1 MITKRAYKYRIYP
14 NKEQR
19 DFFERTF
26 GCVRLFYNTSLD
38 EMNKLYKEKKE
49 YKDITPASYKERF
62 PFFKEVDSLALANA
76 QLNRNKAFKAFF
88 RKQNK
93 FPKFKAK
100 RNKQSYS
107 TNNQNGT
114 VYLSEDCK
122 YISLPKI
129 KNIKIKMH
137 RKFDGVIKTVTV
149 SKECDDTYY
158 VSILVEENIEAKPK
172 SNNSVGIDLGIK
184 SYIVDSNSER
194 IDNPKY
200 LTRSLLRL
208 AIEQRKLSHMKK
220 GGKNRNKQRIKV
232 ARLHRRIRNQR
243 NDFLQKLS
251 SKYINEN
258 QVIVLED
265 LNIKQMEQ
273 DSRLSRLIVDA
284 SWSKFVSMLEYKGN
298 WYGRDIIKVPTYYPS
313 SQLCSCCGYQNKE
326 IKDLSIREWVCPKCG
341 ANHSRDHNASINI
354 LNKGLDIL
362 KARTLPDSSS
372 ILDSEE
378 SLSEKPPLLY
388 DMRPRCWTYF

>member
-14 NKEQR
+14 NREQR
-19 DFFERTF
+19 NFFARTF

-38 EMNKLYKEKKE
+38 DMNKLYKEKKE
-49 YKDITPASYKERF
+49 YKDITPASYKEQF
-62 PFFKEVDSLALANA
+62 PFFKEVDSLALSNA

-88 RKQNK
+88 RGQNK
-93 FPKFKAK
+93 FPKYKAK

-129 KNIKIKMH
+129 KNVRIKMH
-137 RKFDGVIKTVTV
+137 RKFNGLIKTVTV
-149 SKECDDTYY
+149 SKECDNTYY
-158 VSILVEENIEAKPK
+158 ISILVEENIETKTK
-172 SNNSVGIDLGIK
+172 INKSVGIDLGIK
-184 SYIVDSNSER
+184 SYIVDSDSKEIN
-194 IDNPKY
+194 NPKY
-200 LTRSLLRL
+200 LSKSLVKL

-220 GGKNRNKQRIKV
+220 DSINRNKQRIKV

-265 LNIKQMEQ
+265 LDIKQMEQ
-273 DSRLSRLIVDA
+273 DSTLSRLVADA

-313 SQLCSCCGYQNKE
+313 SQLCSSCGYQNKE
-326 IKDLSIREWVCPKCG
+326 IKDLSIRKWVCPKCG
-341 ANHSRDHNASINI
+341 TTHSRDHNASINI

-362 KARTLPDSSS
+362 KARTLPVSSL
-372 ILDSEE
+372 ILDSKE
-378 SLSEKPPLLY
+378 SLSEKPPLL
-388 DMRPRCWTYF
+388 

>member
-1 MITKRAYKYRIYP
+1 MIARRAYKYRIYP
-14 NKEQR
+14 DKEQR
-19 DFFERTF
+19 DFFARTF

-76 QLNRNKAFKAFF
+76 QLNRNKALKAFF

-114 VYLSEDCK
+114 VYLSEDGK

-149 SKECDDTYY
+149 SKECDETYY

-200 LTRSLLRL
+200 LTKSLLRL
-208 AIEQRKLSHMKK
+208 AVEQRKLSHMKK

-273 DSRLSRLIVDA
+273 DSKLSRLIVDA
-284 SWSKFVSMLEYKGN
+284 SWSTLVSMLEYKGN

-313 SQLCSCCGYQNKE
+313 SQLCSSC
-326 IKDLSIREWVCPKCG
+326 
-341 ANHSRDHNASINI
+341 
-354 LNKGLDIL
+354 
-362 KARTLPDSSS
+362 
-372 ILDSEE
+372 
-378 SLSEKPPLLY
+378 
-388 DMRPRCWTYF
+388 

>member
-1 MITKRAYKYRIYP
+1 MVIKRAYKYRIYP

-49 YKDITPASYKERF
+49 YKDITPASYKEQF
-62 PFFKEVDSLALANA
+62 QFLKEVDSLALSNA
-76 QLNRNKAFKAFF
+76 QLNRNKALKSFF

-172 SNNSVGIDLGIK
+172 SKNSVGIDLGIK

-200 LTRSLLRL
+200 LTKSLLRL

-341 ANHSRDHNASINI
+341 ATHSRDHNASINI

-378 SLSEKPPLLY
+378 SLSEKRPLL
-388 DMRPRCWTYF
+388 

>member
-1 MITKRAYKYRIYP
+1 MVIKRAYKYRIYP
-14 NKEQR
+14 NSEQIIM
-19 DFFERTF
+19 FAKTF

-38 EMNKLYKEKKE
+38 DMNKIYKEKKE
-49 YKDITPASYKERF
+49 FKDITPASYKDQF

-93 FPKFKAK
+93 FPKYKAK

-114 VYLSEDCK
+114 VYLSEDSK

-129 KNIKIKMH
+129 KNIRIKIH
-137 RKFDGVIKTVTV
+137 RKFNGVIKTVTV
-149 SKECDDTYY
+149 SKECDGTYY
-158 VSILVEENIEAKPK
+158 ISLLVEENVEAKPK
-172 SNNSVGIDLGIK
+172 LNKSIGIDLGIK

-200 LTRSLLRL
+200 LTKSLLRL

-313 SQLCSCCGYQNKE
+313 SQLCSSCGYQNKE

-341 ANHSRDHNASINI
+341 ATHSRDHNASINI

-378 SLSEKPPLLY
+378 SLSEKRPLL
-388 DMRPRCWTYF
+388 

>member
-1 MITKRAYKYRIYP
+1 MIARRAYRYRIYP
-14 NKEQR
+14 DKEQR

-76 QLNRNKAFKAFF
+76 QLNRNKALKSFF

-149 SKECDDTYY
+149 SKECDETYY

-194 IDNPKY
+194 IDNPKH
-200 LTRSLLRL
+200 LSRSLLKL

-341 ANHSRDHNASINI
+341 ATHSRDHNASINI

-378 SLSEKPPLLY
+378 SLSEKPPLL
-388 DMRPRCWTYF
+388 

>member
-1 MITKRAYKYRIYP
+1 MIARRAYKYRIYP
-14 NKEQR
+14 DKEQR

-62 PFFKEVDSLALANA
+62 PFFKEVDSLALSNA
-76 QLNRNKAFKAFF
+76 QLNRNKALKSFF

-114 VYLSEDCK
+114 VYLSEDGK

-149 SKECDDTYY
+149 SKECDETYY

-184 SYIVDSNSER
+184 SYIVDSNAER
-194 IDNPKY
+194 IDNPKH
-200 LTRSLLRL
+200 LTRSLLKL

-341 ANHSRDHNASINI
+341 ATHSRDHNASINI

-362 KARTLPDSSS
+362 KARTLPVSSL

-378 SLSEKPPLLY
+378 SLSEKSPLL
-388 DMRPRCWTYF
+388 

>member
-1 MITKRAYKYRIYP
+1 MIAKRAYKYRIYP
-14 NKEQR
+14 DKEQR

-76 QLNRNKAFKAFF
+76 QLNRNKALKSFF

-114 VYLSEDCK
+114 VYLSEDGK

-149 SKECDDTYY
+149 SKECDETYY

-194 IDNPKY
+194 IDNPKH
-200 LTRSLLRL
+200 LSRSLLKL

-273 DSRLSRLIVDA
+273 DSKLSRLIVDA
-284 SWSKFVSMLEYKGN
+284 SWSTFVSMLEYKGI

-341 ANHSRDHNASINI
+341 AIHSRDHNASINI

-362 KARTLPDSSS
+362 KARTLPDSSL

-378 SLSEKPPLLY
+378 SLSEKRPLL
-388 DMRPRCWTYF
+388 

>member
-1 MITKRAYKYRIYP
+1 MIAKRAYRYRIYP
-14 NKEQR
+14 DKEQR

-194 IDNPKY
+194 IDNPKH
-200 LTRSLLRL
+200 LSRSLLKL

-341 ANHSRDHNASINI
+341 ATHSRDHNASINI
-354 LNKGLDIL
+354 LDKGLDIL
-362 KARTLPDSSS
+362 KARTLPDSSL

-378 SLSEKPPLLY
+378 SLSEKPPLL
-388 DMRPRCWTYF
+388 

>member
-1 MITKRAYKYRIYP
+1 MIVKRAYKYRIYP
-14 NKEQR
+14 NREQR
-19 DFFERTF
+19 NFFARTF

-38 EMNKLYKEKKE
+38 DMNKLYKEKKE

-62 PFFKEVDSLALANA
+62 PFFKEVDSLALSNA
-76 QLNRNKAFKAFF
+76 QLNRNKALKAFF

-114 VYLSEDCK
+114 VYLSEDGK

-149 SKECDDTYY
+149 SKECDETYY

-200 LTRSLLRL
+200 LTKSLLRL

-284 SWSKFVSMLEYKGN
+284 SWSTFVSMLEYKGE

-313 SQLCSCCGYQNKE
+313 SQLCSSCGYQNKE

-341 ANHSRDHNASINI
+341 ATHSRDHNASINI

-362 KARTLPDSSS
+362 KARTLPDSSL

-378 SLSEKPPLLY
+378 SLSEKRPLL
-388 DMRPRCWTYF
+388 

>member
-14 NKEQR
+14 DKEQR

-76 QLNRNKAFKAFF
+76 QLNRNKALKSFF

-114 VYLSEDCK
+114 VYLSEDGK

-149 SKECDDTYY
+149 SKECDETYY

-172 SNNSVGIDLGIK
+172 SKNSVGIDLGIK
-184 SYIVDSNSER
+184 SYIVDSNAEI
-194 IDNPKY
+194 IDNPKH
-200 LTRSLLRL
+200 LSRSLLRL

-341 ANHSRDHNASINI
+341 ATHSRDHNASINI

-378 SLSEKPPLLY
+378 SLSEKRPLL
-388 DMRPRCWTYF
+388 

>member
-1 MITKRAYKYRIYP
+1 MIARRAYRYRIYP
-14 NKEQR
+14 DKEQR

-62 PFFKEVDSLALANA
+62 PFFKEVDSLALSNA
-76 QLNRNKAFKAFF
+76 QLNRNKALKSFF

-172 SNNSVGIDLGIK
+172 SKNSVGIDLGIK
-184 SYIVDSNSER
+184 SYIVDSNDKR
-194 IDNPKY
+194 IDNPKH
-200 LTRSLLRL
+200 LSRSLLKL

-341 ANHSRDHNASINI
+341 ATHSRDHNASINI

-362 KARTLPDSSS
+362 KARTLPVSSL

-378 SLSEKPPLLY
+378 SLSEKSPLL
-388 DMRPRCWTYF
+388 

>member
-1 MITKRAYKYRIYP
+1 MIARRAYKYRIYP
-14 NKEQR
+14 DKEQR

-62 PFFKEVDSLALANA
+62 PFFKEVDSLALSNA
-76 QLNRNKAFKAFF
+76 QLNRNKALKSFF

-114 VYLSEDCK
+114 VYLSEDGK

-200 LTRSLLRL
+200 LTKSLLRL

-341 ANHSRDHNASINI
+341 VTHSRDHNASINI

-378 SLSEKPPLLY
+378 SLSEKRPLL
-388 DMRPRCWTYF
+388 

>member
-1 MITKRAYKYRIYP
+1 MITKKAYKYRIYP
-14 NKEQR
+14 NREQR
-19 DFFERTF
+19 IMFAKTF

-49 YKDITPASYKERF
+49 HKDITPASYKERF

-200 LTRSLLRL
+200 LTKSLLRL

-243 NDFLQKLS
+243 NDFLHKLS

-341 ANHSRDHNASINI
+341 TSHSRDHNASINI

-362 KARTLPDSSS
+362 KARTLPDSSL
-372 ILDSEE
+372 ILGSEE
-378 SLSEKPPLLY
+378 SLSEKPPLL
-388 DMRPRCWTYF
+388 

>member
-14 NKEQR
+14 DKEQR

-76 QLNRNKAFKAFF
+76 QLNRNKALKSFF

-149 SKECDDTYY
+149 SKECDETYY

-200 LTRSLLRL
+200 LTKSLLRL

-341 ANHSRDHNASINI
+341 ATHSRDHNASINI

-362 KARTLPDSSS
+362 KARTLPVSSL

-378 SLSEKPPLLY
+378 SLSEKPPLL
-388 DMRPRCWTYF
+388 

>member
-1 MITKRAYKYRIYP
+1 MIARRAYKYRIYP
-14 NKEQR
+14 DKEQR
-19 DFFERTF
+19 DFFARTF

-76 QLNRNKAFKAFF
+76 QLNRNKALKAFF

-200 LTRSLLRL
+200 LTKSLLRL

-284 SWSKFVSMLEYKGN
+284 SWSKFVSMLEYKGE

-341 ANHSRDHNASINI
+341 VTHSRDHNASINI

-362 KARTLPDSSS
+362 KARTLPVSSL

-378 SLSEKPPLLY
+378 SLSEKSPLL
-388 DMRPRCWTYF
+388 

>member
-14 NKEQR
+14 NCEQR
-19 DFFERTF
+19 NFFARTF
-26 GCVRLFYNTSLD
+26 GCVRLFYNMSLD
-38 EMNKLYKEKKE
+38 DMIKIYKEKKE

-93 FPKFKAK
+93 FPKYKAK

-114 VYLSEDCK
+114 VYLSEDSK

-129 KNIKIKMH
+129 KNIRIKIH
-137 RKFDGVIKTVTV
+137 RKFNGVIKTVTV
-149 SKECDDTYY
+149 SKECDGTYY
-158 VSILVEENIEAKPK
+158 ISLLVEENVEAKPK
-172 SNNSVGIDLGIK
+172 LNKSIGIDLGIK
-184 SYIVDSNSER
+184 SYIVDSDSKKIN
-194 IDNPKY
+194 NPKY
-200 LTRSLLRL
+200 LSKSLLRL

-220 GGKNRNKQRIKV
+220 GSKNRNKQRIKV
-232 ARLHRRIRNQR
+232 ARLHRHIVNQR
-243 NDFLQKLS
+243 NDFLHQIS
-251 SKYINEN
+251 SQYINEN
-258 QVIVLED
+258 QVIILED
-265 LNIKQMEQ
+265 LDIKQMEQ
-273 DSRLSRLIVDA
+273 DSKLSRLIVDA
-284 SWSKFVSMLEYKGN
+284 SWSTFVSMLEYKGN

-313 SQLCSCCGYQNKE
+313 SQLCSCCGYQNKD

-341 ANHSRDHNASINI
+341 SSHNRDHNASINI

-362 KARTLPDSSS
+362 KARTLPVSSLT
-372 ILDSEE
+372 LDSKE
-378 SLSEKPPLLY
+378 SLSEKPPLL
-388 DMRPRCWTYF
+388 

>member
-14 NKEQR
+14 DKEQR

-76 QLNRNKAFKAFF
+76 QLNRNKALKSFF

-107 TNNQNGT
+107 TNNQNVT
-114 VYLSEDCK
+114 VYLSEDGK

-200 LTRSLLRL
+200 LTKSLLRL

-313 SQLCSCCGYQNKE
+313 SQLCSSCGYQNKE

-341 ANHSRDHNASINI
+341 ATHSRDHNASINI

-372 ILDSEE
+372 ILDSGE
-378 SLSEKPPLLY
+378 SLSEKPPLL
-388 DMRPRCWTYF
+388 

>member
-1 MITKRAYKYRIYP
+1 MITKRAYRYRIYP

-76 QLNRNKAFKAFF
+76 QLNRNKALKSFF

-100 RNKQSYS
+100 RNRQSYS

-149 SKECDDTYY
+149 SKECDETYY

-172 SNNSVGIDLGIK
+172 SKNSVGIDLGIK
-184 SYIVDSNSER
+184 SYIVDSNAER
-194 IDNPKY
+194 IDNPKH
-200 LTRSLLRL
+200 LSRSLLKL

-341 ANHSRDHNASINI
+341 TTHNRDHNASINI

-362 KARTLPDSSS
+362 KARTLPDSSL
-372 ILDSEE
+372 ILGSEE
-378 SLSEKPPLLY
+378 SLSEKPPLL
-388 DMRPRCWTYF
+388 

>member
-1 MITKRAYKYRIYP
+1 MITKRAYRYRIYP

-76 QLNRNKAFKAFF
+76 QLNRNKALKAFF

-114 VYLSEDCK
+114 VYLSEDGK

-149 SKECDDTYY
+149 SKECDETYY

-200 LTRSLLRL
+200 LTKSLLRL

-284 SWSKFVSMLEYKGN
+284 SWYKFVSMLEYKGN

-341 ANHSRDHNASINI
+341 ATHSRDHNASINI

-362 KARTLPDSSS
+362 KARILPVSSS
-372 ILDSEE
+372 ILGSEE
-378 SLSEKPPLLY
+378 SLSEKPPLL
-388 DMRPRCWTYF
+388 

>member
-1 MITKRAYKYRIYP
+1 MVIKRAYKYRIYP
-14 NKEQR
+14 NSEQIIM
-19 DFFERTF
+19 FAKTF

-38 EMNKLYKEKKE
+38 DMNKIYKEKKE
-49 YKDITPASYKERF
+49 FKDITPASYKEQF

-100 RNKQSYS
+100 RNRQSYS

-114 VYLSEDCK
+114 VYLSEDGK

-184 SYIVDSNSER
+184 SYIVDSNAER

-200 LTRSLLRL
+200 LTKSLLRL
-208 AIEQRKLSHMKK
+208 AIEQRKLSNMNK
-220 GGKNRNKQRIKV
+220 GGKNRNTQRIKV

-273 DSRLSRLIVDA
+273 DSKLSRLIVDA

-341 ANHSRDHNASINI
+341 ATHSRDHNASINI

-378 SLSEKPPLLY
+378 SLSEKRPLL
-388 DMRPRCWTYF
+388 

>member
-1 MITKRAYKYRIYP
+1 MITKRAYRYRIYP
-14 NKEQR
+14 DKEQR

-76 QLNRNKAFKAFF
+76 QLNRNKALKSFF

-194 IDNPKY
+194 IDNPKH
-200 LTRSLLRL
+200 LSRSLLKL

-341 ANHSRDHNASINI
+341 ATHSRDHNASINI

-378 SLSEKPPLLY
+378 SLSEKRPLI
-388 DMRPRCWTYF
+388 

>member
-14 NKEQR
+14 DKEQR
-19 DFFERTF
+19 DLFERTF

-76 QLNRNKAFKAFF
+76 QLNRNKALKAFF

-184 SYIVDSNSER
+184 SYIVDSNAER

-284 SWSKFVSMLEYKGN
+284 SWSKFVSMLEYKGI

-326 IKDLSIREWVCPKCG
+326 VKDLSIREWVCPKCG
-341 ANHSRDHNASINI
+341 ATHSRDHNASINI

-378 SLSEKPPLLY
+378 SLSEKRPLL
-388 DMRPRCWTYF
+388 

>member
-1 MITKRAYKYRIYP
+1 MIAKRAYRYRIYP
-14 NKEQR
+14 DKEQR

-62 PFFKEVDSLALANA
+62 PFFKEVDSLALSNA

-149 SKECDDTYY
+149 SKECDGTYY
-158 VSILVEENIEAKPK
+158 ISLLVEENIEAKPK

-184 SYIVDSNSER
+184 SYIVDSNAER
-194 IDNPKY
+194 IDNPKH
-200 LTRSLLRL
+200 LTRSLLKL

-341 ANHSRDHNASINI
+341 VTHSRDHNASINI

-378 SLSEKPPLLY
+378 SLSEKRPLL
-388 DMRPRCWTYF
+388 

>member
-76 QLNRNKAFKAFF
+76 QLNRNKALKSFF

-200 LTRSLLRL
+200 LTKSLLRL

-273 DSRLSRLIVDA
+273 DSKLSRLIVDA
-284 SWSKFVSMLEYKGN
+284 SWYKFVSMLEYKGN

-341 ANHSRDHNASINI
+341 ATHSRDHNASINI

-362 KARTLPDSSS
+362 KARTLPVSSLT
-372 ILDSEE
+372 LDSKE
-378 SLSEKPPLLY
+378 SLSEKPPLL
-388 DMRPRCWTYF
+388 

>member
-1 MITKRAYKYRIYP
+1 
-14 NKEQR
+14 
-19 DFFERTF
+19 
-26 GCVRLFYNTSLD
+26 
-38 EMNKLYKEKKE
+38 
-49 YKDITPASYKERF
+49 
-62 PFFKEVDSLALANA
+62 
-76 QLNRNKAFKAFF
+76 
-88 RKQNK
+88 
-93 FPKFKAK
+93 
-100 RNKQSYS
+100 
-107 TNNQNGT
+107 
-114 VYLSEDCK
+114 
-122 YISLPKI
+122 
-129 KNIKIKMH
+129 MH

-149 SKECDDTYY
+149 SKECDETYY

-184 SYIVDSNSER
+184 SYIVDSNAER

-200 LTRSLLRL
+200 LTKSLLRL

-313 SQLCSCCGYQNKE
+313 SQLCSSCGYQNKE

-341 ANHSRDHNASINI
+341 ATHSRDHNASINI

-362 KARTLPDSSS
+362 KARTLPVSSLT
-372 ILDSEE
+372 LDSKE
-378 SLSEKPPLLY
+378 SLSEKPPLL
-388 DMRPRCWTYF
+388 

>member
-1 MITKRAYKYRIYP
+1 MIARRAYRYRIYP
-14 NKEQR
+14 DKNQR

-76 QLNRNKAFKAFF
+76 QLNRNKALKSFF

-114 VYLSEDCK
+114 VYLSEDGK

-172 SNNSVGIDLGIK
+172 SKNSVGIDLGIK
-184 SYIVDSNSER
+184 SYIVDSNSEI

-284 SWSKFVSMLEYKGN
+284 SWSTLVSMLEYKGN

-313 SQLCSCCGYQNKE
+313 SQLCSSCGYQNKE

-341 ANHSRDHNASINI
+341 ATHSRDHNASINI

-378 SLSEKPPLLY
+378 SLSEKPPLL
-388 DMRPRCWTYF
+388 

>member
-1 MITKRAYKYRIYP
+1 MIARRAYKYRIYP
-14 NKEQR
+14 DKEQR
-19 DFFERTF
+19 DLFERTF

-76 QLNRNKAFKAFF
+76 QLNRNKALKSFF

-100 RNKQSYS
+100 RNRQSYS

-149 SKECDDTYY
+149 SKECDETYY

-194 IDNPKY
+194 IDNPKH
-200 LTRSLLRL
+200 LSRSLLKL

-341 ANHSRDHNASINI
+341 ATHSRDHNASINI

-362 KARTLPDSSS
+362 KARTLPVSSL

-378 SLSEKPPLLY
+378 SLSEKSPLL
-388 DMRPRCWTYF
+388 